1 MIKNSLK
8 KHIQV
13 AEALFHNENEIQNIC
28 KMSIQTLKNGNKIIL
43 CGNGGSAS
51 DANHI
56 AAELVG
62 RFKKER
68 NGLPSISL
76 SSNNSNVTSIANDYG
91 FENIFSRQLDGQGV
105 KGDLLIGITTS
116 GNSINVINAFT
127 KAKEKGIYTIALL
140 GRNNGL
146 VTNKNCDLIL
156 NVQSANTARIQE
168 MHILIGH
175 ILCEYIDEY
184 LK

>member
-1 MIKNSLK
+1 MCIRDS
-8 KHIQV
+8 
-13 AEALFHNENEIQNIC
+13 
-28 KMSIQTLKNGNKIIL
+28 
-43 CGNGGSAS
+43 
-51 DANHI
+51 
-56 AAELVG
+56 
-62 RFKKER
+62 
-68 NGLPSISL
+68 
-76 SSNNSNVTSIANDYG
+76 DYG
-91 FENIFSRQLDGQGV
+91 FENIFSRQLDGLGV

>member
-8 KHIQV
+8 EHIQV
-13 AEALFHNENEIQNIC
+13 AEALSQNVKEIREIC
-28 KMSIQTLKNGNKIIL
+28 EISIHTLKKGNKIIT

-56 AAELVG
+56 TAELVG

-76 SSNNSNVTSIANDYG
+76 SSNNSNITSIANDYG
-91 FENIFSRQLDGQGV
+91 YENIFSSQLEGLGI

-146 VTNKNCDLIL
+146 VTKENCDLIL
-156 NVQSANTARIQE
+156 NVQSTNTARIQE

-175 ILCEYIDEY
+175 ILCEYIDVNT
-184 LK
+184 